1 AEEARRASAPLA
13 TRMRPRTLDEVVGQE
28 ELIGPGRPLRV
39 AIESDRLPSLILFG
53 PPGSGKT
60 TLAEVIAQ
68 TTRSRFAKLNAVG
81 SGVGDVRRVV
91 EEAKC
96 ALRLHGRRA
105 ILFIDEVHRFNKAQ
119 QDALLPAVADGTVI
133 LIGATPENPYSA
145 VNAPLLSR
153 ARLL

>member
-1 AEEARRASAPLA
+1 MAGYFFGSDAPVFLCHNGGKARPAPERTPAAERGRRTGGTEVDAMGDLFAAAAEEARRASAPLA

-81 SGVGDVRRVV
+81 SGV
-91 EEAKC
+91 
-96 ALRLHGRRA
+96 
-105 ILFIDEVHRFNKAQ
+105 
-119 QDALLPAVADGTVI
+119 AD
-133 LIGATPENPYSA
+133 
-145 VNAPLLSR
+145 R
-153 ARLL
+153 KR